1 MAGINNL
8 REVKI
13 KKGKD
18 FLDNLLNNFVII
30 NENIDGTFFGVK
42 KDQATDKFKYFK
54 KSGEITYIDR
64 MLMKFY
70 NPVIAHFE
78 RMPEEKRQRIPSN
91 FFFGFE
97 YVTGKE
103 SNRSKLKRDP
113 KNGLILSYIHRLG
126 EDGKPEETL
135 QTFESLKG
143 WAYFLEVEA
152 PPIIFEGRLDDE
164 QKSKILEF
172 AYSDEE
178 SLVDTF
184 KTTSFTK
191 YILSVLETDESR
203 EFINIGNEIDSIIF
217 RFYDENDENAKSN
230 AFLAKL
236 VDPIFKENSKDNTKN
251 PKRSGSSDYIWLIVI
266 DIMNHIE
273 LYNDSDLRNMCNDID
288 DYDQRYLKLINE
300 IFKSFINEY
309 SYKYEGLDLDTP
321 EYLKRPEFEIEY
333 DLIKDDKILNLIKSN
348 DTFKEIYRIL
358 INFFRKARKKSG
370 SSFFND
376 KLLSQLNIQIKKIK
390 RIIMDDAVYEGLFP
404 SFGEFI
410 GDSNLDPIYISEHDV
425 FSKSESVKSKTED
438 VNIIVGEFQPIHNGH
453 IKAAESLKNKNG
465 LPCVFVSVIKSN
477 RKYPFSERSVRI
489 LLEKVQQSNPNLIKD
504 VIIVNRNSIKDILKS
519 LKPRFNPIL
528 WGSGNNKIKD
538 YALQLEYVK
547 KKNIPLRI
555 TDNFKLIE
563 IPKYQDTS
571 EVLDSIK
578 SGNFSKFKEK
588 VPACINSEF
597 FNLQKELEFF
607 EN

>member
-1 MAGINNL
+1 MAGINDL

-30 NENIDGTFFGVK
+30 NENIDGTFFGIK
-42 KDQATDKFKYFK
+42 KDQQTDRFKYFK

-78 RMPEEKRQRIPSN
+78 RMSDEKRQRIPSN

-97 YVTGKE
+97 YITGRD

-113 KNGLILSYIHRLG
+113 KNGLILSYIHRIG

-135 QTFESLKG
+135 QTFEALKG

-152 PPIIFEGRLDDE
+152 PPIIFEGMLDDE
-164 QKSKILEF
+164 QKSKILDF

-178 SLVDTF
+178 TLIDTF

-203 EFINIGNEIDSIIF
+203 EFINIGSEIDSIIF
-217 RFYDENDENAKSN
+217 RFYDENDENSKSN
-230 AFLAKL
+230 AFLAKI
-236 VDPIFKENSKDNTKN
+236 VDPIFKENSKENKKSN
-251 PKRSGSSDYIWLIVI
+251 ESGSNDYIWLIVI
-266 DIMNHIE
+266 DLMNHIE
-273 LYNDSDLRNMCNDID
+273 LYNDEDLRKMCDGIEE
-288 DYDQRYLKLINE
+288 YDVRYLKLINE
-300 IFKSFINEY
+300 IFKSFISEY
-309 SYKYEGLDLDTP
+309 SYKYEGLDLNTP

-333 DLIKDDKILNLIKSN
+333 DFINDDKILGLIKSN
-348 DTFKEIYRIL
+348 HTFKEIYRIL
-358 INFFRKARKKSG
+358 MNFFRKVRKKSS

-390 RIIMDDAVYEGLFP
+390 RIVMGDVIYEGLFP

-410 GDSNLDPIYISEHDV
+410 GDYSLDQIYVSEHGS
-425 FSKSESVKSKTED
+425 FNKSNIISKVED

-453 IKAAESLKNKNG
+453 IKAAEALKSKNG
-465 LPCVFVSVIKSN
+465 LPCVFVSIIKSN

-489 LLEKVQQSNPNLIKD
+489 LLEKVQQSNPELIKE

-519 LKPRFNPIL
+519 LKPRFNPTL
-528 WGSGNNKIKD
+528 WGSTSNKIKD
-538 YALQLEYVK
+538 YALQLEYIR

-555 TDNFKLIE
+555 TDQFKLIE
-563 IPKYQDTS
+563 IPKYQDTND
-571 EVLDSIK
+571 VLDSIK
-578 SGNFSKFKEK
+578 NGNFSKFKDI
-588 VPACINSEF
+588 VPTCINSEF

-607 EN
+607 EH